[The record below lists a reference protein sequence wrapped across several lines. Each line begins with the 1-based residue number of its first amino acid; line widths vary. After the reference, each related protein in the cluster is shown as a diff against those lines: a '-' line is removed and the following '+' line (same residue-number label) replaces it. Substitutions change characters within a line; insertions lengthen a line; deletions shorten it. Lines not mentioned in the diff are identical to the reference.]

1 MKKAFSIIEL
11 VFIIFILG
19 ILVAIA
25 VPRYLAISS
34 SAHQAKLI
42 SFVRTLN
49 RTTGEDLFGRSLSS
63 GKNGSIKN
71 LKPDSMS
78 WEEFLSKYIDIPV
91 EINKS
96 DINLSNC
103 GDKEYKKVMS
113 ANLTIMDMEYNI
125 TCKDGTPSSAPY
137 FQLIR
142 EDGEIL
148 VSRD

>member
-1 MKKAFSIIEL
+1 MKKAFTMIEL
-11 VFIIFILG
+11 IFVIVILG
-19 ILVAIA
+19 ILALVAI
-25 VPRYLAISS
+25 PRYLAISS
-34 SAHQAKLI
+34 SAHEAKLI

-49 RTTGEDLFGRSLSS
+49 RTTGEDLFGKSLSS

-71 LKPDSMS
+71 LKPDNMS

-113 ANLTIMDMEYNI
+113 ANLTIMNMEYNI
-125 TCKDGTPSSAPY
+125 TCKDGTPSSSPY